1 MPIDYQSVRR
11 SIGTNAERAAALL
24 RSLPTTDTPIPD
36 SEWTIAQAASHL
48 VTSLDAYGGMA
59 TGRREPEQVS
69 VTSGPARDV
78 VAKLNDERIAT
89 VERRDGVSLADG
101 LLETSRRFVDDTA
114 SIPGDTPF
122 QWYDGAKIDV
132 ASISA
137 IMLGEI
143 VLHTYDI
150 AKAAG
155 RAWPL
160 DPRDA
165 ENIQLGSVK
174 LVTHYVNPETTRGVR
189 ASWEIRIR
197 GGTRVALRLADGA
210 ATVEEPPAA
219 PSDCIVSADPVAL
232 MLVAYGRIGP
242 WGPVLRGKLLSFG
255 RKPLLGLKLNT
266 YFLQP

>member
-11 SIGTNAERAAALL
+11 SIAANAERAAALL
-24 RSLPTTDTPIPD
+24 RSLPTTDTPIPR
-36 SEWTIAQAASHL
+36 SQWTIGEAAAHM

-59 TGRREPEQVS
+59 TGRRAPEPVS
-69 VTSGPARDV
+69 VTSGPANTV

-89 VERRDGVSLADG
+89 VDKRDGASLAAM
-101 LLETSRRFVDDTA
+101 LLETAGRFVDETA

-150 AKAAG
+150 AQAA
-155 RAWPL
+155 RQSWPL
-160 DPRDA
+160 DARDA

-174 LVTHYVNPETTRGVR
+174 LATHYVNPETTRGVR
-189 ASWEIRIR
+189 ASWEVRIR
-197 GGTRVALRLADGA
+197 GGTRVALRLADGQA
-210 ATVEEPPAA
+210 AVEEPPSS
-219 PSDCIVSADPVAL
+219 PCDCVVSADPVAL

-242 WGPVLRGKLLSFG
+242 WGPVLRGKMLSFG
-255 RKPLLGLKLNT
+255 RKPLLGLKLNS